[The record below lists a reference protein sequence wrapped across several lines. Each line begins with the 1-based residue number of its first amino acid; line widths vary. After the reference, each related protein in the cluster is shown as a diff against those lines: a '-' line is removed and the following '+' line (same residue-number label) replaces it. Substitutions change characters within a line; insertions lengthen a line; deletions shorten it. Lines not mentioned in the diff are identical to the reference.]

1 MLQEKYTYDMD
12 HKIPAVFDDG
22 VFRPLEP
29 VDCLDGTRVE
39 VIVLVQPKPPL
50 TDAAGPSAA
59 WPTGY
64 FERTAGALAG
74 EDFERPPQGDL
85 PRRED
90 W

>member
-1 MLQEKYTYDMD
+1 MSHT
-12 HKIPAVFDDG
+12 IPAVFDDG

-29 VDCLDGTRVE
+29 VNCPDGTRVE
-39 VIVLVQPKPPL
+39 VIVLAQPMPSL
-50 TDAAGPSAA
+50 SDAAGPSAA

-64 FERTAGALAG
+64 FEQTAGVLTG
-74 EDFERPPQGDL
+74 QDFERPPQGDL